1 MGKKMIA
8 LWLVIPFTASPA
20 QAAEHQSDARKI
32 DQGQQPWI
40 VNIEALTTGNEQ
52 FRVAHWTG
60 KKLQMT
66 VMSIEPGG
74 EIGLEVHPEGDQFI
88 RVEEGEG
95 RVVMGETKDKLTFDK
110 KVSDDWAILIPAGH
124 WHNIL
129 NTGDE
134 PLKVYVLYAP
144 PEHPAGTLH
153 TSFAESEAAHHH
165 HEHE

>member
-1 MGKKMIA
+1 MLRRTVA
-8 LWLVIPFTASPA
+8 LLLWTPFTLCLS
-20 QAAEHQSDARKI
+20 QAAEHTGSEMMI
-32 DQGQQPWI
+32 DQGGKPWT

-66 VMSIEPGG
+66 VMSIAPGG
-74 EIGLEVHPEGDQFI
+74 EIGLEVHPDGDQFI

-95 RVVMGETKDKLTFDK
+95 RVVMGETEDHLTFDM
-110 KVSDDWAILIPAGH
+110 KVSDDWAIFIPAGH
-124 WHNIL
+124 WHNVI

-144 PEHPAGTLH
+144 PEHPPGTVH
-153 TSFAESEAAHHH
+153 ETFSDAEAAPHHH
-165 HEHE
+165 D